1 VKVRNLIELLSQH
14 DPDMDVDAWQGQP
27 LDIRDLVRA
36 ADAKAA
42 LLKDTLFAS
51 EQQRQR
57 YTEHVDALIDPTE
70 QQLYLL
76 LSAYA

>member
-1 VKVRNLIELLSQH
+1 
-14 DPDMDVDAWQGQP
+14 
-27 LDIRDLVRA
+27 LVRA

>member
-1 VKVRNLIELLSQH
+1 MKVRELIGLLSQH

-36 ADAKAA
+36 ADAKA
-42 LLKDTLFAS
+42 TLMNTVFTS
-51 EQQRQR
+51 EKHRQQ
-57 YTEHVDALIDPTE
+57 YSEHVDALIDPTE

>member
-1 VKVRNLIELLSQH
+1 
-14 DPDMDVDAWQGQP
+14 
-27 LDIRDLVRA
+27 LVRA

-42 LLKDTLFAS
+42 LLKDTRFAS

-57 YTEHVDALIDPTE
+57 DTEHVDALIDPTE